1 MEKQITIAGQSFV
14 VNLRYIAGHILTE
27 GEAAALN
34 QTFCEN
40 VRNNMAK
47 KVKDGAGQDEVTGY
61 ANEYEFT
68 VAGVASE
75 RKVVDPI
82 EREARKI
89 ARVLVADKVREAFD
103 LTLAKYYKT
112 DTDEGKAALEAK
124 IDEVAALEAVLAQA
138 KKNVAAQRKALD
150 SLSDGVSI

>member
-14 VNLRYIAGHILTE
+14 VNLRYTAGHILTE

-47 KVKDGAGQDEVTGY
+47 KVKDGSGQDEVSTY

-75 RKVVDPI
+75 RKVFDPI

-89 ARVLVADKVREAFD
+89 ARVLVADKVKAHFD
-103 LTLAKYYKT
+103 TTLAKYFKT
-112 DTDEGKAALEAK
+112 DTDEGKAAREAK
-124 IDEVAALEAVLAQA
+124 IDEVAGIEAVLTQA
-138 KKNVAAQRKALD
+138 KKNVAMQRKALD
-150 SLSDGVSI
+150 SLSDDVSI